1 MGPHS
6 IADVVP
12 ALFWEHPPG
21 TPSLPGAAQSA
32 LLLGCFA
39 TARRL
44 GQRSAHSRAIWRA
57 TYPPSSR
64 TRDESVEDPALPS
77 GRGSRPA
84 APCGCARDTLRV
96 RKRGRHLPRTAGAGD
111 DPLAPR
117 SVPQRSG
124 GTARHTIPA
133 RYLRSGQVCPAG
145 RAGVRSAC
153 TVPHTVPLSFREAH
167 VGRFLA
173 SFQGSRTKSRR
184 ACGSIPAEGPRRG
197 KRSGRGC
204 SESLAGVGLTPPW
217 SCEAPQ
223 SGP

>member
-77 GRGSRPA
+77 PPSGMRREAASRGPTHPSGGHATPSGCASGGDTCPEPQVRGTTPWHRAASRSGAEGPPATPSRP
-84 APCGCARDTLRV
+84 GTCAL
-96 RKRGRHLPRTAGAGD
+96 GRCVLPG
-111 DPLAPR
+111 
-117 SVPQRSG
+117 
-124 GTARHTIPA
+124 
-133 RYLRSGQVCPAG
+133 GQVCVLPALCRTPSRCPSGRHTWAGSWPPSRVRVRSPAG
-145 RAGVRSAC
+145 
-153 TVPHTVPLSFREAH
+153 
-167 VGRFLA
+167 
-173 SFQGSRTKSRR
+173 
-184 ACGSIPAEGPRRG
+184 
-197 KRSGRGC
+197 
-204 SESLAGVGLTPPW
+204 LAGASPPKVPEGG
-217 SCEAPQ
+217 SEADGAAVSRWPA
-223 SGP
+223 